1 MLEISVKVSNSDQTF
16 VMKYLEY
23 SEDIVLSKDDPKL
36 SSMVEKAVKS
46 FGGIV
51 DDVVVRIKLV
61 W

>member
-1 MLEISVKVSNSDQTF
+1 MVEISVKVSNADQTF

-23 SEDIVLSKDDPKL
+23 SEHIVLNKDDPIL
-36 SSMVEKAVKS
+36 SAMVEKAVKA
-46 FGGIV
+46 FGGVV

>member
-23 SEDIVLSKDDPKL
+23 SEDIVLSHDDPKMCG
-36 SSMVEKAVKS
+36 MVNKAIQA
-46 FGGIV
+46 FGGV
-51 DDVVVRIKLV
+51 VEDVIVRIKLV